1 MYQDSDNHGYQHR
14 HVRLTNVSPFLASW
28 IIPHMTKDYDYVL
41 IVFNSRKVGSK
52 FSPFTWGLDYPSSNT
67 MMAGVV

>member
-1 MYQDSDNHGYQHR
+1 MDH
-14 HVRLTNVSPFLASW
+14 
-28 IIPHMTKDYDYVL
+28 PHMTKDYDYVL

-52 FSPFTWGLDYPSSNT
+52 FSRFTWGLDYTSSNT